1 MEALSAETMNILNTK
16 QEREV
21 QRGIRK
27 TKKTTVMTSEVNT
40 VGSAPTLLPVNTSF
54 VNSASD
60 RTEPSLHSDMAV
72 KRSSQSGVLLSV
84 YQLLGQLAHQVPCE
98 VPGSDRNCDMSTGCM
113 ASSSL
118 TSASYPSGPR
128 RSLLTLGWTRGV

>member
-1 MEALSAETMNILNTK
+1 MEALIAETMNIQNTK
-16 QEREV
+16 QEREA

-72 KRSSQSGVLLSV
+72 QRSSQSGVLLSV